1 MSSYV
6 LGFQEIDKSKL
17 LVVGG
22 KGANLGELSRIEGI
36 RVPEGFCITTEAYKR
51 IVESNPKFNALL
63 DQLSF
68 LKVDDRKKISELSKQ
83 IRQIIEGIS
92 ISKDIVEEISQYVSK
107 LGEKNAYAVRSSATA
122 EDLPLASFAGQQD
135 TYLNIIGKDD
145 ILKHISKCWASLYT
159 DRAVIYRMQNDFD
172 HRKVYLSV
180 VIQKMVFPQ
189 ASGIMFTADPIT
201 SNRKVTSIDASFGL
215 GEALVSG
222 LVNPDIYKVREG
234 RILDKKISTKKLAIY
249 ALEKGGTKEQ
259 EIEAAQR
266 NTQTLLDEQILQLGG
281 MGRKIEAYFG
291 CPQDIEWCLYKNKFY
306 IVQSRPITTLYPIPS
321 EIKDGKNHVYI
332 SFGHRQ
338 MMTEAMKPLGMS
350 LFQTLFKQM
359 IGTAMSEMGGRL
371 YIDVSHELSSPL
383 SRKTFIKGFDTVD
396 VLMKNALINL
406 TKRRDFIKTLY
417 RGKTAIGAKSMY
429 LKWLKLTIK
438 DYRANDPAIV
448 ESLMNNNKALMLELE
463 QNITKVSGD
472 ELFNFILKS
481 MKQIKDTIFN
491 SYGVVF
497 AGTYASYW
505 MNKNIEKWL
514 GEKNVADALAQSVSN
529 NVTSEMGLELLDVA
543 DVVRQYPAVIEYFQE
558 PKEETFFEDLA
569 KLEGGLAV
577 RDSIKAYLKKYG
589 MRCSAEI
596 DITRTRWNERPTILI
611 PAILSNIKAFGP
623 NAHSIKFEQGLREA
637 RQKEQEIL
645 SSLEKL
651 SGGKR
656 KAKKAKKAISV
667 LRNYAGYR
675 EFNKYIL
682 IWFDWIIKQ
691 ALMKEADVLVQK
703 RIIKNREDIYYLTF
717 DELRDVIKRNR
728 LDYNIITKRKEDYEI
743 FEKLTP
749 PRVITS
755 EGEIIT
761 GEYNT
766 DKIPNGALAGVP
778 VSSGVIE
785 GRARVVLRM
794 EDANIE
800 EGDILVTTFTDPSWT
815 PLFVSIK
822 GLVTEVG
829 RMMTHG
835 AVVAREYGLP
845 AVVSVENATKLIKD
859 GQRIRINGKE
869 GYVEIL

>member
-6 LGFQEIDKSKL
+6 LGFQQIDKSKL
-17 LVVGG
+17 PVVGG
-22 KGANLGELSRIEGI
+22 KGANLGELSKIEGI
-36 RVPEGFCITTEAYKR
+36 SVPEGFCITTEAYKR
-51 IVESNPKFNALL
+51 IVENNEEFNTLV
-63 DQLSF
+63 DKLSL
-68 LKVDDRKKISELSKQ
+68 LKVDDRKKVGELSKK
-83 IRQIIEGIS
+83 IRENIEEIS
-92 ISKDIVEEISQYVSK
+92 ISKDIVEEVSKYLSK

-135 TYLNIIGKDD
+135 TYLNIMGKDE
-145 ILKHISKCWASLYT
+145 ILKHIRKCWASLYT
-159 DRAVIYRMQNDFD
+159 DRAVIYRIQNNFD

-180 VIQKMVFPQ
+180 VIQKMVFPE

-249 ALEKGGTKEQ
+249 ALEKGGTEER
-259 EIEAAQR
+259 EIEAGKQ
-266 NTQTLLDEQILQLGG
+266 NTQTLLDEKIIQLAG
-281 MGRKIEAYFG
+281 MGRRIEAYFG
-291 CPQDIEWCLYKNKFY
+291 CPQDIEWCLYEDNFY
-306 IVQSRPITTLYPIPS
+306 IVQSRPITTLYPIPP
-321 EIKDGKNHVYI
+321 EAKDGKNHVYI

-350 LFQTLFKQM
+350 FFQTLFKEM
-359 IGTAMSEMGGRL
+359 VSSTMSEMGGRL
-371 YIDVSHELSSPL
+371 YIDASSEISSPL
-383 SRKTFIKGFDTVD
+383 GRITFIKGLDTVD

-406 TKRRDFIKTLY
+406 TKRKDFIKTLHK
-417 RGKTAIGAKSMY
+417 GKTAMGDKSMW
-429 LKWLKLTIK
+429 LKWINLTIK

-448 ESLMNNNKALMLELE
+448 EDLMSTNKTLLLELE
-463 QNITKVSGD
+463 QSIIKFSGD
-472 ELFNFILKS
+472 ELFEFINKS
-481 MKQIKDTIFN
+481 LKQIKNTIFH

-505 MNKNIEKWL
+505 LNKNIEKWL
-514 GEKNVADALAQSVSN
+514 GEKNVADTLAQSVSN

-543 DVVRQYPAVIEYFQE
+543 DVVRQYPAVIEYFQQ

-569 KLEGGLAV
+569 KIEGGLAV
-577 RDSIKAYLKKYG
+577 TDSIKAFLKKYG

-623 NAHSIKFEQGLREA
+623 NAHSVKFEQGLKDA
-637 RQKEQEIL
+637 KQKEKEIL
-645 SSLEKL
+645 GGLEKL

-656 KAKKAKKAISV
+656 KARKAKKAISV

-682 IWFDWIIKQ
+682 IWFEWIIKQ
-691 ALMKEADVLVQK
+691 AFMREADVLVK
-703 RIIKNREDIYYLTF
+703 KGIIPNREDVYYLTF
-717 DELRDVIKRNR
+717 DELRDVVKTNI
-728 LDYNIITKRKEDYEI
+728 LDYNIITKRKEDYEV

-755 EGEIIT
+755 EGEIIP

-766 DKIPNGALAGVP
+766 DNIPEGALAGVP
-778 VSSGVIE
+778 VSSGVVE
-785 GRARVVLRM
+785 GRARVVLKM

-829 RMMTHG
+829 GMMTHG

-845 AVVSVENATKLIKD
+845 AVVSVENATKLIKG